1 MPGYDKNTRDLE
13 SLMARV
19 YLKLALLR
27 RIREKLP
34 TCKEK
39 IINSVVGLKFRT
51 FRQLV
56 QAGTSIC
63 KPTALR

>member
-1 MPGYDKNTRDLE
+1 MPGDAKNTRDLE

-19 YLKLALLR
+19 CLKLASLR
-27 RIREKLP
+27 GITRKSP

-51 FRQLV
+51 FRQLG